1 MFGQYFYHSHIR
13 KTVSVFG
20 TLFNNIV
27 VQHKEA
33 SGSVVNNIK
42 VPLSY
47 GPRQKFLTRLFEE
60 PDLNAPEVAI
70 RLPRMSFELTGMTY
84 DTSVKLNKM
93 NTIATPSIHGQS
105 TIRNPVPYVMNFT
118 LSVYAKNQDDALQ
131 IVEQI
136 IPYFN
141 PEYVVTIKEIP
152 ELGITRD
159 IPVVLQSV
167 TYSDDYEGDF
177 STRRVLIYTLD
188 FSMKTFFYGPTNL
201 DQGVIKDAI
210 INVRDYD
217 NYGMTQKIETVVN
230 PLGAGKDGTY
240 TIEQTVTDF
249 GF

>member
-105 TIRNPVPYVMNFT
+105 TIRNPVPYIMNFT

-230 PLGAGKDGTY
+230 PLGAAKDGTY